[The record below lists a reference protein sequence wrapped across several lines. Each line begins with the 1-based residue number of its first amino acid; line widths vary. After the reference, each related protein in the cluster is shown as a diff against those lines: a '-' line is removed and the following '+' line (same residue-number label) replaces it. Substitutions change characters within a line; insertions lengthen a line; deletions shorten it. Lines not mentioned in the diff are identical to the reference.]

1 MKGAAGAAAAGKN
14 RQSFLKWFTPRFKS
28 AQYQGISA
36 AVTISGGDAEVV
48 AATEGAA
55 TGRLLFFVVGLRQQ

>member
-36 AVTISGGDAEVV
+36 AVTISGGDGEVV
-48 AATEGAA
+48 AATEAA
-55 TGRLLFFVVGLRQQ
+55 TGRLLFFVVGLKQQ